1 MWSSSAF
8 MEQQTRPHF
17 TLIGATFPMK
27 FIVFSDPIQFA
38 DDYTY
43 ANIIADDYYN
53 KTGKIVA
60 VEEVSSVHQFPSQ
73 NVNHYKVLGLV

>member
-1 MWSSSAF
+1 
-8 MEQQTRPHF
+8 MEQQTRPH
-17 TLIGATFPMK
+17 LNPIGATIPMK

-60 VEEVSSVHQFPSQ
+60 VEKVHSLHQFPSQ
-73 NVNHYKVLGLV
+73 NANHYKVMGLA

>member
-1 MWSSSAF
+1 
-8 MEQQTRPHF
+8 
-17 TLIGATFPMK
+17 MK

-43 ANIIADDYYN
+43 ANVIADDYYN

>member
-8 MEQQTRPHF
+8 MEQQPRPHF
-17 TLIGATFPMK
+17 ALIGATFPMK